1 MGGEDCTTT
10 CATLKPT
17 VIRIHDCGDGAG
29 IECVNAE
36 RIHDENNPVAAR
48 CFNKALKMQGACEGD
63 GV

>member
-1 MGGEDCTTT
+1 M
-10 CATLKPT
+10 
-17 VIRIHDCGDGAG
+17 HDCGDGAG

-48 CFNKALKMQGACEGD
+48 CFNQALKMQGACEGD